1 LGVRQR
7 GALFLLQKRTIV
19 VHTALLWIGFNL
31 FILLL
36 LVVDLKVFNRKPH
49 EISIGESLTWSAVWV
64 AISLAFNVL
73 VYFWYG
79 HESALQF
86 FTGYLIEKSLSVD
99 NLFVFLLL
107 FSYFKVPNKYQHEV
121 LFWGILGALVMR
133 GLLIFLGASLI
144 ARFEWI
150 LYIFGAFLVITG
162 VKMALQK
169 GKKEVH
175 PERNIF
181 VRFFKRFFP
190 VTMGYHQEKFFVKID
205 GKRYG
210 TLLIVVLIVIET
222 TDLLFAVDSIPA
234 IFAITRDPFIVY
246 TSNVFAILGLRSLY
260 FALAGM
266 MDLFHYLSHGLAIIL
281 AFVGFKMLLVEYVH
295 ISIGV
300 ALGVVGAV
308 LLVAIVASLVRS
320 KALKSKTAS

>member
-7 GALFLLQKRTIV
+7 GALCLLQKRIIV
-19 VHTALLWIGFNL
+19 VHSALSWIGFNL

-49 EISIGESLTWSAVWV
+49 EISIGESLSWSAVWV

-99 NLFVFLLL
+99 NLFIFLLL

-162 VKMALQK
+162 IKMALQK

-181 VRFFKRFFP
+181 VRFFKKFFP
-190 VTMGYHQEKFFVKID
+190 VTMGYHREKFFVKID

-266 MDLFHYLSHGLAIIL
+266 MHLFHYLSHGLAIIL
-281 AFVGFKMLLVEYVH
+281 AFVGLKMLLADYVH

-308 LLVAIVASLVRS
+308 LLAAIVASLVRS
-320 KALKSKTAS
+320 EASKNL